1 MLCSSGFIYLY
12 YLLSKT
18 DILSSKLCYL
28 LIKTNHQWNNS
39 DYLWN
44 KSDYLLSKLSF
55 SFWSFA
61 MRVSSNISLDTA
73 SLFLLDTG
81 GYLKCNTENNLVT
94 ASLFLLDTGGYL
106 QCHTEKIIVF
116 QYFCSGFLLIIGLW
130 DQETEDKS
138 NKLLLFFNCMCNVL

>member
-1 MLCSSGFIYLY
+1 MLCSFGFIYLY

-28 LIKTNHQWNNS
+28 LCKTYYLLIKTNHQWNNS
-39 DYLWN
+39 DYLWY

-81 GYLKCNTENNLVT
+81 GYLKC
-94 ASLFLLDTGGYL
+94 
-106 QCHTEKIIVF
+106 HTEKIILL
-116 QYFCSGFLLIIGLW
+116 QLLYFYLTLVG
-130 DQETEDKS
+130 T
-138 NKLLLFFNCMCNVL
+138 